1 MRPFF
6 AYGKAG
12 VFFIVAIGADMPYID
27 KQYAEELLKKS
38 QTCINDEL
46 LYTVG
51 GTDQGVTKPQTRF
64 CDMSS
69 LDVDDAG
76 QEACTARK
84 SHGACFGL
92 LDQNGLHSKSR
103 SQLRLQKTSLSLE
116 PIVVKRTED
125 ETRAFEKIT
134 RLACSRERGSRELI
148 DRLVRDGFSREVAE
162 SAVQRALDCGL
173 IDDTRYG
180 AVLIRTRVAQGRGRK
195 GIEDELERA
204 GIAASDIPGWPEE
217 FFSVDDFDPFRVNA
231 NAEDDVVVCS
241 FGSESSDEQEIE
253 RALALLRRK
262 PPRSKNVQASA
273 YRKLVTKGYST
284 SVASAATRRFM
295 EEN

>member
-1 MRPFF
+1 M
-6 AYGKAG
+6 
-12 VFFIVAIGADMPYID
+12 AIGADMPYID

-38 QTCINDEL
+38 QTRINDEL

-64 CDMSS
+64 RDVSS
-69 LDVDDAG
+69 LDADDAG
-76 QEACTARK
+76 QEACAARK

-103 SQLRLQKTSLSLE
+103 SQLRLQKISLSLE
-116 PIVVKRTED
+116 PIAVKRTED
-125 ETRAFEKIT
+125 ETRAFEKVT
-134 RLACSRERGSRELI
+134 RLACARERGSRELI

-162 SAVQRALDCGL
+162 SAVRRALDCGL

-180 AVLIRTRVAQGRGRK
+180 TVLIRTRVAQGRGRK

-231 NAEDDVVVCS
+231 NAEDDVVGCS

-262 PPRSKNVQASA
+262 PPRSKNIQASA

>member
-1 MRPFF
+1 
-6 AYGKAG
+6 
-12 VFFIVAIGADMPYID
+12 MPYID

-38 QTCINDEL
+38 QTGINDEL
-46 LYTVG
+46 LHTVG
-51 GTDQGVTKPQTRF
+51 DTDQGVTKPQTRF
-64 CDMSS
+64 RDMSS
-69 LDVDDAG
+69 LGVDDAG

-84 SHGACFGL
+84 AHGACFGSL
-92 LDQNGLHSKSR
+92 EQSGLQPKSR
-103 SQLRLQKTSLSLE
+103 ARLRLQNASLSLE
-116 PIVVKRTED
+116 PVMAERTED
-125 ETRAFEKIT
+125 ETRAFEKVT
-134 RLACSRERGSRELI
+134 RLACARERGSRELA
-148 DRLVRDGFSREVAE
+148 DRLVRDGFSREVAK

-173 IDDTRYG
+173 IDDMRYG
-180 AVLIRTRVAQGRGRK
+180 AVLIRTRVSQGRGRK

-231 NAEDDVVVCS
+231 NAEDGVVGCS
-241 FGSESSDEQEIE
+241 FGSESSDEQEVE

-262 PPRSKNVQASA
+262 PPRSKNIQASA

>member
-1 MRPFF
+1 M
-6 AYGKAG
+6 
-12 VFFIVAIGADMPYID
+12 AIGAAMPYID

-38 QTCINDEL
+38 QTRINDEL

-51 GTDQGVTKPQTRF
+51 GTDQGVSKPQTRF
-64 CDMSS
+64 RDMSS

-76 QEACTARK
+76 QEACAARK

-116 PIVVKRTED
+116 PIAVKRTED
-125 ETRAFEKIT
+125 ETRAFEKVT

-162 SAVQRALDCGL
+162 SAVRRALDCGL

-231 NAEDDVVVCS
+231 NAEDDVVGCT

-262 PPRSKNVQASA
+262 PPRSKNVRASA

>member
-1 MRPFF
+1 
-6 AYGKAG
+6 
-12 VFFIVAIGADMPYID
+12 MPYID

-38 QTCINDEL
+38 QTRINDEL
-46 LYTVG
+46 LHTVG

-64 CDMSS
+64 RDMSS

-92 LDQNGLHSKSR
+92 LDQNGLQPKSR
-103 SQLRLQKTSLSLE
+103 ARLRLQDASLSLE
-116 PIVVKRTED
+116 PIMAERTED
-125 ETRAFEKIT
+125 ETKAFEKVT
-134 RLACSRERGSRELI
+134 RLACARERGSRELV
-148 DRLVRDGFSREVAE
+148 DRLVRDGFSREVAK
-162 SAVQRALDCGL
+162 SAVRRALDCGL

-231 NAEDDVVVCS
+231 NAEDDVVGCT

-262 PPRSKNVQASA
+262 PPRSKNIQASA

>member
-1 MRPFF
+1 MT
-6 AYGKAG
+6 
-12 VFFIVAIGADMPYID
+12 IGADMPYID

-38 QTCINDEL
+38 QTRINDEL

-64 CDMSS
+64 RDVSS
-69 LDVDDAG
+69 LDADDAG
-76 QEACTARK
+76 QEACAARK

-116 PIVVKRTED
+116 PIAVKRTED
-125 ETRAFEKIT
+125 ETRAFEKVT
-134 RLACSRERGSRELI
+134 RLACARERGSRELI

-162 SAVQRALDCGL
+162 SAVRRALDCGL

-231 NAEDDVVVCS
+231 NAEDDVVGCT

-262 PPRSKNVQASA
+262 PPRSKNVRASA

>member
-1 MRPFF
+1 M
-6 AYGKAG
+6 
-12 VFFIVAIGADMPYID
+12 AIGADMPYID

-38 QTCINDEL
+38 QASTNDGPFRAA
-46 LYTVG
+46 G
-51 GTDQGVTKPQTRF
+51 GIE
-64 CDMSS
+64 
-69 LDVDDAG
+69 

-84 SHGACFGL
+84 SRSTCFGS
-92 LDQNGLHSKSR
+92 LDQSGLQPKSHAR
-103 SQLRLQKTSLSLE
+103 SRLQNVSLSLV
-116 PIVVKRTED
+116 PIMVERTED
-125 ETRAFEKIT
+125 ETKAFEKVS
-134 RLACSRERGSRELI
+134 RLACARERGSRELI

-173 IDDTRYG
+173 IDDVRYG
-180 AVLIRTRVAQGRGRK
+180 AVLIRTRVSQGRGRK

-204 GIAASDIPGWPEE
+204 GIAATDIPGWPEE

-231 NAEDDVVVCS
+231 NAEDDVVGCT
-241 FGSESSDEQEIE
+241 FGCESSDEQEVE

-262 PPRSKNVQASA
+262 PPRSKNIQASA

>member
-1 MRPFF
+1 M
-6 AYGKAG
+6 
-12 VFFIVAIGADMPYID
+12 AIGAAMPYID

-38 QTCINDEL
+38 QTRINDEL

-51 GTDQGVTKPQTRF
+51 GTDQGVSKPQTRF
-64 CDMSS
+64 RDMSS

-76 QEACTARK
+76 QEACAARK

-92 LDQNGLHSKSR
+92 LDQNGLQSKSR

-116 PIVVKRTED
+116 PIAVKRTED
-125 ETRAFEKIT
+125 ETRAFEKVT
-134 RLACSRERGSRELI
+134 RLACARERGSRELI
-148 DRLVRDGFSREVAE
+148 DRLVRDGFSQEVAE
-162 SAVQRALDCGL
+162 SAVRRALDCGL

-231 NAEDDVVVCS
+231 NAEDDVVGCS

-273 YRKLVTKGYST
+273 YRKLVTKGYSA

-295 EEN
+295 KEN

>member
-1 MRPFF
+1 M
-6 AYGKAG
+6 
-12 VFFIVAIGADMPYID
+12 AIGADMPYID

-38 QTCINDEL
+38 QTRINDEL
-46 LYTVG
+46 LHTVG
-51 GTDQGVTKPQTRF
+51 GTEQEAKKSQDCSHDVPSRDADGV
-64 CDMSS
+64 
-69 LDVDDAG
+69 G
-76 QEACTARK
+76 QEACIARK
-84 SHGACFGL
+84 SRSACFGS
-92 LDQNGLHSKSR
+92 LDQSGRQPKSR
-103 SQLRLQKTSLSLE
+103 ARSRLQNASLSLE
-116 PIVVKRTED
+116 PIMAGRTED
-125 ETRAFEKIT
+125 ETRAFEKVT
-134 RLACSRERGSRELI
+134 RLACKRERGSRELI
-148 DRLVRDGFSREVAE
+148 DRLVRDGFSREVAK

-217 FFSVDDFDPFRVNA
+217 FFSVDDFDPFRVSA
-231 NAEDDVVVCS
+231 NSEDGLVCCS
-241 FGSESSDEQEIE
+241 FGGESSDEQEIE

-262 PPRSKNVQASA
+262 PPRSKNIQASA

>member
-1 MRPFF
+1 M
-6 AYGKAG
+6 
-12 VFFIVAIGADMPYID
+12 AIGADMPYID

-38 QTCINDEL
+38 QTRINDEL

-51 GTDQGVTKPQTRF
+51 GTDQGVSKPQTRF
-64 CDMSS
+64 RDMSS

-116 PIVVKRTED
+116 PIAVKRTED
-125 ETRAFEKIT
+125 ETRAFEKVT
-134 RLACSRERGSRELI
+134 RLACARERGSRELI

-162 SAVQRALDCGL
+162 SAVRRALDCGL
-173 IDDTRYG
+173 IDDVRYG
-180 AVLIRTRVAQGRGRK
+180 AVLIRTRVSQGRGRK

-231 NAEDDVVVCS
+231 NAEDGVVGCS
-241 FGSESSDEQEIE
+241 FGSDSSDEQEIE

-262 PPRSKNVQASA
+262 PPRSKNIQASA

>member
-1 MRPFF
+1 M
-6 AYGKAG
+6 G

-38 QTCINDEL
+38 QTRINDEL
-46 LYTVG
+46 LHAVG

-64 CDMSS
+64 RDMSS
-69 LDVDDAG
+69 LDVDDVG

-92 LDQNGLHSKSR
+92 LDQSGLQPKSH

-125 ETRAFEKIT
+125 ETRAFEKVT
-134 RLACSRERGSRELI
+134 HLACTRERGSRELI
-148 DRLVRDGFSREVAE
+148 DRLVRDGFPQEVAE
-162 SAVQRALDCGL
+162 SAVRRALDCGL

-231 NAEDDVVVCS
+231 NAEDDVVGCS

>member
-1 MRPFF
+1 M
-6 AYGKAG
+6 
-12 VFFIVAIGADMPYID
+12 AIGAAMPYID

-38 QTCINDEL
+38 QTRINDEL

-51 GTDQGVTKPQTRF
+51 GTDQGVSKPQTRF
-64 CDMSS
+64 RDMSS

-76 QEACTARK
+76 QEACAARK

-92 LDQNGLHSKSR
+92 LDQNGLQSKSR

-116 PIVVKRTED
+116 PIAVKRTED
-125 ETRAFEKIT
+125 ETRAFEKVT
-134 RLACSRERGSRELI
+134 RLACARERGSRELI

-162 SAVQRALDCGL
+162 SAVRRALDCGL

-231 NAEDDVVVCS
+231 NAEDDVVGCS

-262 PPRSKNVQASA
+262 PPRSKNIQASA

>member
-1 MRPFF
+1 M
-6 AYGKAG
+6 
-12 VFFIVAIGADMPYID
+12 AIGADMPYID

-38 QTCINDEL
+38 QTRINDEL

-64 CDMSS
+64 RDTSS
-69 LDVDDAG
+69 RDVDDAG
-76 QEACTARK
+76 QEACAARK

-116 PIVVKRTED
+116 PIAVKRTED
-125 ETRAFEKIT
+125 ETRAFEKVT
-134 RLACSRERGSRELI
+134 RLACARERGSRELI
-148 DRLVRDGFSREVAE
+148 DRLGRDGFSQEVAE
-162 SAVQRALDCGL
+162 SAVRRALDCGL

-180 AVLIRTRVAQGRGRK
+180 AVLIRTRVSQGRGRK

>member
-1 MRPFF
+1 M
-6 AYGKAG
+6 
-12 VFFIVAIGADMPYID
+12 AIGADMPYID

-38 QTCINDEL
+38 QTRINDEL

-64 CDMSS
+64 RDMSS
-69 LDVDDAG
+69 LDVDAG
-76 QEACTARK
+76 QEACAARK

-116 PIVVKRTED
+116 PIAVKRTED
-125 ETRAFEKIT
+125 ETRAFEKVT
-134 RLACSRERGSRELI
+134 RLACARERGSRELI
-148 DRLVRDGFSREVAE
+148 DRLVRDGFSQEVAE
-162 SAVQRALDCGL
+162 SAVRRALDCGL

-217 FFSVDDFDPFRVNA
+217 FFSIDDFDPFRVNA

>member
-1 MRPFF
+1 M
-6 AYGKAG
+6 
-12 VFFIVAIGADMPYID
+12 AIGADMPYID

-38 QTCINDEL
+38 QTRINDEL

-64 CDMSS
+64 RDMSS

-116 PIVVKRTED
+116 PIAVKRTED
-125 ETRAFEKIT
+125 ETRAFEKVT
-134 RLACSRERGSRELI
+134 RLACARERGSRELI
-148 DRLVRDGFSREVAE
+148 DRLVRDGFSQEVAE
-162 SAVQRALDCGL
+162 SAVRRALDCGL

>member
-1 MRPFF
+1 
-6 AYGKAG
+6 
-12 VFFIVAIGADMPYID
+12 MPYID

-38 QTCINDEL
+38 QTGINDDFL
-46 LYTVG
+46 HTAG
-51 GTDQGVTKPQTRF
+51 DTDQGVTKPQTRF
-64 CDMSS
+64 RDMSS
-69 LDVDDAG
+69 LGVDDAG

-84 SHGACFGL
+84 SHGACFGS
-92 LDQNGLHSKSR
+92 LDQSGLQPKSR
-103 SQLRLQKTSLSLE
+103 ARLRLQNASLSLE
-116 PIVVKRTED
+116 PIMAERTED
-125 ETRAFEKIT
+125 ETRAFEKVT
-134 RLACSRERGSRELI
+134 RLACARERGSRELV
-148 DRLVRDGFSREVAE
+148 DRLVRDGFSREVAK

-173 IDDTRYG
+173 IDDVRYG
-180 AVLIRTRVAQGRGRK
+180 TVLVRTRVAQGCGRK

-231 NAEDDVVVCS
+231 NAEDGVVGCS
-241 FGSESSDEQEIE
+241 FGCESSDEQEIE

-262 PPRSKNVQASA
+262 PPRSKNIQASA

-284 SVASAATRRFM
+284 SVASVATRRFM

>member
-1 MRPFF
+1 M
-6 AYGKAG
+6 
-12 VFFIVAIGADMPYID
+12 AIGADMPYID

-38 QTCINDEL
+38 QTGINDEL
-46 LYTVG
+46 LHTVG
-51 GTDQGVTKPQTRF
+51 DTGQGVTKPQTRSR
-64 CDMSS
+64 DMSS
-69 LDVDDAG
+69 LGVDDTG

-84 SHGACFGL
+84 SHGVFFGSFE
-92 LDQNGLHSKSR
+92 QSGLQPKSR
-103 SQLRLQKTSLSLE
+103 ARSRLQNASLSLE
-116 PIVVKRTED
+116 PIMAERTED
-125 ETRAFEKIT
+125 ETKAFEKVT
-134 RLACSRERGSRELI
+134 RLTCARERGSRELV

-180 AVLIRTRVAQGRGRK
+180 AVLVRTRVAQGRGRK
-195 GIEDELERA
+195 GIEDELDRA

-231 NAEDDVVVCS
+231 NAEDGVVGCS
-241 FGSESSDEQEIE
+241 FGCESSDEQEVE

-262 PPRSKNVQASA
+262 PPRSKNIQASA

>member
-1 MRPFF
+1 M
-6 AYGKAG
+6 
-12 VFFIVAIGADMPYID
+12 AIGAEMPYID

-38 QTCINDEL
+38 QTRINDEL

-64 CDMSS
+64 RDMSS

-76 QEACTARK
+76 QEACAARK

-116 PIVVKRTED
+116 PIAVKRTED
-125 ETRAFEKIT
+125 ETRAFEKVT

-148 DRLVRDGFSREVAE
+148 DRLVRDGFSQEVAE
-162 SAVQRALDCGL
+162 SAVRRALDCGL

-231 NAEDDVVVCS
+231 NAEDDVVGSS

>member
-1 MRPFF
+1 
-6 AYGKAG
+6 
-12 VFFIVAIGADMPYID
+12 MPYID

-38 QTCINDEL
+38 QTRINDEL
-46 LYTVG
+46 LCTVG

-64 CDMSS
+64 RDMSS

-76 QEACTARK
+76 QEACAARK

-116 PIVVKRTED
+116 PIAVKRTEN
-125 ETRAFEKIT
+125 ETRAFEKVT

-162 SAVQRALDCGL
+162 SAVRRALDCGL

-231 NAEDDVVVCS
+231 NAEDGVVGCT

-262 PPRSKNVQASA
+262 PPRSKNVRASA

>member
-1 MRPFF
+1 M
-6 AYGKAG
+6 
-12 VFFIVAIGADMPYID
+12 AIGADMPYID

-38 QTCINDEL
+38 QTRINDEL
-46 LYTVG
+46 LHAVG

-64 CDMSS
+64 RDMSS
-69 LDVDDAG
+69 LDVDDVG

-84 SHGACFGL
+84 SLGACFGL
-92 LDQNGLHSKSR
+92 LDQSGLQPKSH

-116 PIVVKRTED
+116 PIEVKRTED
-125 ETRAFEKIT
+125 ETRAFEKVT
-134 RLACSRERGSRELI
+134 HLACTRERGSRELI
-148 DRLVRDGFSREVAE
+148 DRLVRDGFPQEVAE

-231 NAEDDVVVCS
+231 NAEDDVVGCS

>member
-1 MRPFF
+1 M
-6 AYGKAG
+6 
-12 VFFIVAIGADMPYID
+12 AIGADMPYID

-38 QTCINDEL
+38 QTRINDEL

-51 GTDQGVTKPQTRF
+51 GTNQGVTKPQTRSR
-64 CDMSS
+64 DMSS

-76 QEACTARK
+76 QEACTATK

-116 PIVVKRTED
+116 PIAVKRTED
-125 ETRAFEKIT
+125 ETRAFEKVT

-148 DRLVRDGFSREVAE
+148 DRLVRDGFSQEVAE

-180 AVLIRTRVAQGRGRK
+180 AVLIRTRVSQGRGRK

-231 NAEDDVVVCS
+231 NAEDDVVGCT

>member
-1 MRPFF
+1 M
-6 AYGKAG
+6 
-12 VFFIVAIGADMPYID
+12 AIGADMPYID

-38 QTCINDEL
+38 QAHANGGPFRAA
-46 LYTVG
+46 G
-51 GTDQGVTKPQTRF
+51 GTGQEVKKSQVCFHDAPLR
-64 CDMSS
+64 
-69 LDVDDAG
+69 DVDGVG
-76 QEACTARK
+76 QEACSARK
-84 SHGACFGL
+84 SRSACFGS
-92 LDQNGLHSKSR
+92 LDQSELQPKSHAR
-103 SQLRLQKTSLSLE
+103 SRLQNVSLSLV
-116 PIVVKRTED
+116 PIMVERTED
-125 ETRAFEKIT
+125 ETKAFEKVS
-134 RLACSRERGSRELI
+134 RLACKREHGSRELI

-180 AVLIRTRVAQGRGRK
+180 AVLIRTRVSQGRGRK

-231 NAEDDVVVCS
+231 NAEDGVVGCS

-262 PPRSKNVQASA
+262 PPRSKNIQASA

-284 SVASAATRRFM
+284 SVASVATRRFM

>member
-1 MRPFF
+1 M
-6 AYGKAG
+6 
-12 VFFIVAIGADMPYID
+12 AIGADMPYID

-38 QTCINDEL
+38 QTRINDEL
-46 LYTVG
+46 LYAVG
-51 GTDQGVTKPQTRF
+51 GTDQGVAKPQTRF
-64 CDMSS
+64 RDMSS

-103 SQLRLQKTSLSLE
+103 SQLRLEKTSLSLE
-116 PIVVKRTED
+116 PIMAERTED
-125 ETRAFEKIT
+125 ETKAFEKVT
-134 RLACSRERGSRELI
+134 RLAYKREHGSRELV
-148 DRLVRDGFSREVAE
+148 DRLVRDGFSREVAK

-173 IDDTRYG
+173 IDDVRYG
-180 AVLIRTRVAQGRGRK
+180 TVLVRTRVAQGRGRK

-231 NAEDDVVVCS
+231 NAEDGVVGCS
-241 FGSESSDEQEIE
+241 FGCESSDEQEVE

-262 PPRSKNVQASA
+262 PPRSKNIQASA

-284 SVASAATRRFM
+284 SVASVATRRFM

>member
-1 MRPFF
+1 M
-6 AYGKAG
+6 
-12 VFFIVAIGADMPYID
+12 AIGAEMPYID

-38 QTCINDEL
+38 QTRINDEL

-64 CDMSS
+64 RDVFS

-76 QEACTARK
+76 QEACAARK

-116 PIVVKRTED
+116 PIAVKRTED
-125 ETRAFEKIT
+125 ETRAFEKVT
-134 RLACSRERGSRELI
+134 RLACARERGSRELI

-162 SAVQRALDCGL
+162 SAVRRALDCGL

-231 NAEDDVVVCS
+231 NAEDDVVGCS

-262 PPRSKNVQASA
+262 PPRSKNIQASA

>member
-1 MRPFF
+1 
-6 AYGKAG
+6 
-12 VFFIVAIGADMPYID
+12 MPYID

-38 QTCINDEL
+38 QAHANGGPFRAA
-46 LYTVG
+46 G
-51 GTDQGVTKPQTRF
+51 GTEQEAKKSQD
-64 CDMSS
+64 CSH
-69 LDVDDAG
+69 DVPSRNADGAG
-76 QEACTARK
+76 QEACIACKSSSAR
-84 SHGACFGL
+84 FGS
-92 LDQNGLHSKSR
+92 LDQSRLQPKSR
-103 SQLRLQKTSLSLE
+103 ARSRLQNASLSLE
-116 PIVVKRTED
+116 PIMAERTED
-125 ETRAFEKIT
+125 ETKAFEKVT
-134 RLACSRERGSRELI
+134 RLACARERGSRELI
-148 DRLVRDGFSREVAE
+148 NRLVRDGFTREVAE

-231 NAEDDVVVCS
+231 NAEDDVVGCT

-262 PPRSKNVQASA
+262 PPRSKNVRASA

>member
-1 MRPFF
+1 
-6 AYGKAG
+6 
-12 VFFIVAIGADMPYID
+12 MPYID

-38 QTCINDEL
+38 QTRINDEL

-64 CDMSS
+64 RDMSS

-103 SQLRLQKTSLSLE
+103 SRLRLQKTSLSLE

-125 ETRAFEKIT
+125 ETRAFEKVT

-148 DRLVRDGFSREVAE
+148 DRLVRDGFSQEVAE

-231 NAEDDVVVCS
+231 NAEDDVVGCT
-241 FGSESSDEQEIE
+241 FGCESSDEQEIE

-262 PPRSKNVQASA
+262 PPRSKNIQASA

>member
-1 MRPFF
+1 M
-6 AYGKAG
+6 
-12 VFFIVAIGADMPYID
+12 AIGADMPYID

-38 QTCINDEL
+38 QTRINDEL

-64 CDMSS
+64 RDMSS

-76 QEACTARK
+76 QEACAARK

-116 PIVVKRTED
+116 PIAVKRTED
-125 ETRAFEKIT
+125 ETRAFEKVT

-148 DRLVRDGFSREVAE
+148 DRLVRDGFSQEVAE
-162 SAVQRALDCGL
+162 SAVRRALDCGL

-217 FFSVDDFDPFRVNA
+217 FFSVDDFDPFRVNV
-231 NAEDDVVVCS
+231 NAEDDVVGCT
-241 FGSESSDEQEIE
+241 FGSESSDELEIE

-262 PPRSKNVQASA
+262 PPRSKNVRASA

>member
-1 MRPFF
+1 M
-6 AYGKAG
+6 
-12 VFFIVAIGADMPYID
+12 AIGADMPYID

-38 QTCINDEL
+38 QTRIDDEL

-64 CDMSS
+64 RDMSS

-92 LDQNGLHSKSR
+92 LDQNGLNSKSR

-116 PIVVKRTED
+116 PIAVKRTED
-125 ETRAFEKIT
+125 ETRAFEKVT
-134 RLACSRERGSRELI
+134 RLACARERGSRELI
-148 DRLVRDGFSREVAE
+148 DRLVRDGFSQEVAE
-162 SAVQRALDCGL
+162 SAVRRALDCGL

-217 FFSVDDFDPFRVNA
+217 FFSVDDFDPFRVNV